1 MMKDYLDELIEESCK
16 DPDFDRE
23 WMAAEARSA
32 LVVVRT
38 EANLTQAEVAKRMG
52 VARPRVSELESKPLS
67 VSFGRMLAYAGA
79 LGVPI
84 ETIARSIHAAK

>member
-1 MMKDYLDELIEESCK
+1 MKDYLDELIEESCK
-16 DPDFDRE
+16 DPSFARK
-23 WMAAEARSA
+23 WMAAETRIA
-32 LVVVRT
+32 LVVLRK

-79 LGVPI
+79 LGVLI